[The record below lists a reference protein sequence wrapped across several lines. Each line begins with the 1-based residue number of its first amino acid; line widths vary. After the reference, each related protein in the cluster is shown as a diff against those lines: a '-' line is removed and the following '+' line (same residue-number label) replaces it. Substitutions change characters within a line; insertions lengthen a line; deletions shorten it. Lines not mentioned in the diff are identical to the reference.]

1 MINFG
6 AGVMLAFQK
15 TNASG
20 VAVANATPIQF
31 GVLQDVNL
39 DISFEERLLYGA
51 NQYPVAFGRGKAT
64 VTGKATIADITGRIY
79 GDLFLGTGTTATV
92 RDAVIDQVAAIPGT
106 PFTVVVTVPQSGTYL
121 TDFGVRFLS
130 TGAPLTKVASAPVA
144 GQYAVNTSTRTYTF
158 AAADTLAQVLISY
171 EYSAVSTTARMSS
184 INNVLMGQAP
194 TFEVLLNNPYGGRVQ
209 QVKLPTC
216 MSNKLAM
223 PFKNDDFSLMDFEFT
238 AIADAAGNVGY
249 IATSE

>member
-20 VAVANATPIQF
+20 VAVTNATPIQF

-64 VTGKATIADITGRIY
+64 VTGKATVADINGRIY
-79 GDLFLGTGTTATV
+79 GDLFLGTGTTATI
-92 RDAVIDQVAAIPGT
+92 RDAVIDFAATVPAT
-106 PFTVVVTVPQSGTYL
+106 PHTVTVTPPQSGTYL
-121 TDFGVRFLS
+121 TDFGVRFAA
-130 TGAPLTKVASAPVA
+130 TGMPLTKVASAPAA
-144 GQYAVNTSTRTYTF
+144 GQYAVNTSTRVYTF
-158 AAADTLAQVLISY
+158 AAADANVGVLISY
-171 EYSAVSTTARMSS
+171 EYSAVSTTARLAT

-194 TFEVLLNNPYGGRVQ
+194 TFEVLLNNPYGGKVQ

-223 PFKNDDFSLMDFEFT
+223 PFKNDDFSMVDFEFT
-238 AIADAAGNVGY
+238 AIADASGNVGY